1 MTFNKVGINNA
12 YQKIINSELII
23 SGNRPWVNI
32 HVDVYWIIKSAG
44 KVGGKYIKLCLIVKQ
59 KYVSLGWKEI
69 PSDPY
74 TYARMNILIWV

>member
-32 HVDVYWIIKSAG
+32 HVDVYGIIKSAG
-44 KVGGKYIKLCLIVKQ
+44 KVGGSIKKFA
-59 KYVSLGWKEI
+59 SL
-69 PSDPY
+69 
-74 TYARMNILIWV
+74 